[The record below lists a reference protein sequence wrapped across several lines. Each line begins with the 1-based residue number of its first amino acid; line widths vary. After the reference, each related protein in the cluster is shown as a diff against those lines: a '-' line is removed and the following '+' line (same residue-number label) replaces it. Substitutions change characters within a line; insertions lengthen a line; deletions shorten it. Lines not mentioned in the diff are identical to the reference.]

1 MPILTC
7 AAWDEFIRA
16 HPDCHLL
23 QTSAWGELKAG
34 FGWEAV
40 RLVQGE
46 CGAQVLFRRLPFG
59 FTTAYLPKGPVGPGW
74 PAFWSELD
82 RLCRKKRAIFLK
94 VEPDLWEPLP
104 PDLRAQL
111 PGFRPEGISVQPR
124 RTLVVDLRGTEEEW
138 LARMSKKTRACF
150 RTAERGGVT
159 AQHVEDVT
167 AFYSLLEETGQRDAF
182 GVHTLAYYRQVY
194 ERFSARGE
202 VALILAYWQ
211 GQPLAGLMVFAHGAR
226 AYYLYAAS
234 RGEQRQLNPT
244 YLIQL
249 EAMRWAAQKG
259 CLEYDLYGVPD
270 ADEETLETQFTERND
285 GLWGVYGY
293 KRKFGGRLMRSAGAW
308 ERVYFPPGYAAY
320 RWWVAR
326 RGGERG

>member
-1 MPILTC
+1 MPILTS

-16 HPDCHLL
+16 HPNAHLL
-23 QTSAWGELKAG
+23 QTRAWGELKAG

-40 RLVQGE
+40 RLVQGS
-46 CGAQVLFRRLPFG
+46 CGAQVLFRHLPLG

-74 PAFWSELD
+74 AEFWPALD
-82 RLCRKKRAIFLK
+82 QLCRQKRAVFLK
-94 VEPDLWEPLP
+94 VEPDLWEPISP
-104 PDLRAQL
+104 EQTRAL
-111 PGFRPEGISVQPR
+111 AGFRPEGIAVQPR
-124 RTLVVDLRGTEEEW
+124 RTLLVDLHGTEEDW

-150 RTAERGGVT
+150 RTAERGGVS
-159 AQHVEDVT
+159 AQLSDDVA

-182 GVHTLAYYRQVY
+182 GVHTAEYYQQVYRQ
-194 ERFSARGE
+194 FAARGQA
-202 VALILAYWQ
+202 ALILAMWE
-211 GQPLAGLMVFAHGAR
+211 GHPLAGLMVFAQGTR

-249 EAMRWAAQKG
+249 EAMRWAARQG

-270 ADEETLETQFTERND
+270 ADEETLEAQFTERTD

-293 KRKFGGRLMRSAGAW
+293 KRKFGGQLARSAGAW
-308 ERVYFPPGYAAY
+308 EKIYFAPGYAAY
-320 RWWVAR
+320 RWWAAR